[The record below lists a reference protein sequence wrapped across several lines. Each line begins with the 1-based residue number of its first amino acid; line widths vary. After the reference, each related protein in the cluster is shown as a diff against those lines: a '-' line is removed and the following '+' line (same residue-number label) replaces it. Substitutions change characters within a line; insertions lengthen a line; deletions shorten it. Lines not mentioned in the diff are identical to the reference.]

1 MDMTPDPSLTPG
13 SSKPD
18 VSPEMESELS
28 TDHSDH
34 QETPEVPGSDYLP
47 DSEPGKYD
55 ILDPDQLSSDVP
67 PPPLDELAENPS
79 GLAEPND
86 VTAEAPSTIAEE
98 VAVPTATATVIATA
112 IEPVDEFS
120 SSTYGHYDS
129 EEDYKSG
136 HEEGRSD
143 YTDGMTDEEFQDEDP
158 HARFANAYG
167 HDTVYH
173 EEPYVEDD
181 PNYHDPVEEDYSDH
195 DHYHDYEN
203 NINLPVANG
212 GNGNGNGDGGEPP
225 ETDFLDPM
233 EMDPDDHAYNQG
245 EVVKPFL
252 DHLEDLRWTLVKV
265 VVTLVIAMVTCL
277 VAGDD
282 LLLILKR
289 PLTHSGLKIDLMAQG
304 PLVGMVIA
312 LKVAF
317 FGGLIISAPF
327 LFYFIAEF
335 VMPALKPKEKK
346 YLGIAFLIGSGLFLS
361 GVSFCYFLVL
371 EISLKALAGYSQWLG
386 FEGEIWLAD
395 EYMGFVLKFM
405 FGMGISF
412 EMPVVILTLVKLEVI
427 DYKLLE
433 RSRRHMVVICL
444 IVAAILTPPD
454 ALSMVL
460 LGAPLYGLF
469 EICIWIAKYWDYA
482 DRKRAAKNAGA
493 S

>member
-1 MDMTPDPSLTPG
+1 MTPDPSSTPG
-13 SSKPD
+13 SSKPEI
-18 VSPEMESELS
+18 SPEQESELNS
-28 TDHSDH
+28 AHSDH
-34 QETPEVPGSDYLP
+34 QETPDVTGSDYLP

-55 ILDPDQLSSDVP
+55 TLDPDQLGSEVP

-86 VTAEAPSTIAEE
+86 SAEE
-98 VAVPTATATVIATA
+98 T
-112 IEPVDEFS
+112 PVSNETGDEFS
-120 SSTYGHYDS
+120 NSTYGHYDS

-143 YTDGMTDEEFQDEDP
+143 YTDGTTDEEFQDEDP
-158 HARFANAYG
+158 HARYANAYG

-181 PNYHDPVEEDYSDH
+181 QSYHDPVDEERSDH
-195 DHYHDYEN
+195 DHYHDYDN
-203 NINLPVANG
+203 NQNLPVAG
-212 GNGNGNGDGGEPP
+212 GGYGSGNGDGGDPP
-225 ETDFLDPM
+225 ETDLLDPM

-282 LLLILKR
+282 LLVILKR
-289 PLTHSGLKIDLMAQG
+289 PLSNSGLKIELMAQG

-346 YLGIAFLIGSGLFLS
+346 YLGVAFLIGSGLFLA

-460 LGAPLYGLF
+460 LGGPLYGLF
-469 EICIWIAKYWDYA
+469 EICIWIARYWDYA